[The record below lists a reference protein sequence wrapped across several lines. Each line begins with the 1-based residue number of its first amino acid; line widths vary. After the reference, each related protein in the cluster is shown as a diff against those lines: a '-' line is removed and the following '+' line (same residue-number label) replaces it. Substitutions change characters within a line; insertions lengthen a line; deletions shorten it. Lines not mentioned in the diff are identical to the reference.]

1 MGSELSIDTQVK
13 RTHDD
18 FYAQES
24 HKHNTKES
32 FKFMGEKILSGLDS
46 QITPTTF
53 GGGGHS

>member
-32 FKFMGEKILSGLDS
+32 FKFMGEKILFGLDS

-53 GGGGHS
+53 GGGA